1 MDTKNTGCKMPTTP
15 EDEKHIYIKSAFPD
29 ENGNAYQVPI
39 DKAVLKKRVEAG
51 ASLKEL
57 ADFWGV
63 HYSTFA
69 DNSAIRKIV
78 NPAKVKLRTSLKE
91 RAIDMALLEGSEAMM
106 KFLLDRIG
114 KWDDER
120 EVETVDEDSAP
131 KPLIFAQPVY
141 DINSIPEDIKEQI
154 RKESKP

>member
-1 MDTKNTGCKMPTTP
+1 MDIKNTGCNMPTTP
-15 EDEKHIYIKSAFPD
+15 EDDNHIYIKSAFPD
-29 ENGNAYQVPI
+29 ENGDTYRVGI
-39 DKAVLKKRVEAG
+39 DKDLLKKKIEAG
-51 ASLKEL
+51 ASIKEL

-69 DNSAIRKIV
+69 DNQAIRKIV

-120 EVETVDEDSAP
+120 EVETADEDNAP

-154 RKESKP
+154 RKETK